1 MEKQPVEERPSS
13 WEQPSRQHWTA
24 SLSQILL
31 ILALLSYVL
40 LSGLFYDDII
50 HFTSYAVGITN
61 VEAVALGLF
70 VLLSVVLCIVSGVAY
85 ACARASQWRR
95 GRKLAMW
102 GLVVGVLGVFL
113 VVGVLVITFLVE
125 QSHLAPAHIPYHLW

>member
-13 WEQPSRQHWTA
+13 WEQPSRRHWIA
-24 SLSQILL
+24 SLIQILL
-31 ILALLSYVL
+31 MLALLSYVL
-40 LSGLFYDDII
+40 LGGLFYDDII
-50 HFTSYAVGITN
+50 HFSNYAVGITN
-61 VEAVALGLF
+61 VEAVALGLS

-102 GLVVGVLGVFL
+102 GLVVGVIGVFL
-113 VVGVLVITFLVE
+113 VVGVLLMTFFIE
-125 QSHLAPAHIPYHLW
+125 QSELAPL

>member
-13 WEQPSRQHWTA
+13 WEHPSRQHWTA

-85 ACARASQWRR
+85 ACARAPQWRR